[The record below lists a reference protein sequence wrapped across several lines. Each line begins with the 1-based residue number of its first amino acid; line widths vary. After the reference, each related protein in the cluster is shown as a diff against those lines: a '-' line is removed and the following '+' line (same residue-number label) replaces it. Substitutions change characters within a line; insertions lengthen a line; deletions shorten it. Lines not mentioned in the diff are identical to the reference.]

1 MKDFI
6 YQHLNSKQVKKEEI
20 GKTVRSH
27 SQVESFTLQRLLKWP
42 HLLMLTD
49 NMPRCCYFRLELS
62 LIRAKPCSLFL
73 YGKWAFLWHQC
84 VEFHY
89 FRPIQN
95 SPVSHKQLKM
105 QITMNT
111 VERVRASLL
120 LHGIGVV
127 TNQGQWKKFPKITFN
142 IGRWKNVS
150 FSMSDDLLIVLE
162 LWVWV

>member
-20 GKTVRSH
+20 GKAVRSH

-62 LIRAKPCSLFL
+62 LLRAKPCSLFL

-95 SPVSHKQLKM
+95 SPNCFPQATKNANYHEHSGKGESQPPSSSWHWGCHQSR
-105 QITMNT
+105 TM
-111 VERVRASLL
+111 EE
-120 LHGIGVV
+120 I
-127 TNQGQWKKFPKITFN
+127 P
-142 IGRWKNVS
+142 
-150 FSMSDDLLIVLE
+150 
-162 LWVWV
+162 